1 MIRGQHI
8 LLRPLREA
16 DLDPL
21 FDLMC
26 IASGSHPFQP
36 TGMPSLPKL
45 REEFARHGMQDAAK
59 TQFLVC
65 LDEQIIGAVKAF
77 AAGYFDALEIG
88 YGLYDTR
95 HYNKGYISEAVAL
108 LVDHLFRRD
117 KVNRLQ
123 MAVATSNHA
132 SRRVA
137 QKAGFQAEG
146 VLRGALYN
154 NGQHHDLEMFALLRA
169 EFFARQAPN

>member
-1 MIRGQHI
+1 MIRGQKI
-8 LLRPLREA
+8 VLRPLREA
-16 DLDPL
+16 DIDPL
-21 FDLMC
+21 FELMC
-26 IASGSHPFQP
+26 IASGQNEFQP

-45 REEFARHGMQDAAK
+45 RQAFALHGMQDPAK

-65 LDEQIIGAVKAF
+65 LDDQIIGAVKAF

-88 YGLYDTR
+88 YGLYDPQ

-108 LVDHLFRRD
+108 LVNHLFRRD

-123 MAVATSNHA
+123 MALATSNHA
-132 SRRVA
+132 SRKVA
-137 QKAGFQAEG
+137 QKAGFQSEG

-154 NGQHHDLEMFALLRA
+154 NGQHYDLEMFSLLRSA
-169 EFFARQAPN
+169 FFARQARS